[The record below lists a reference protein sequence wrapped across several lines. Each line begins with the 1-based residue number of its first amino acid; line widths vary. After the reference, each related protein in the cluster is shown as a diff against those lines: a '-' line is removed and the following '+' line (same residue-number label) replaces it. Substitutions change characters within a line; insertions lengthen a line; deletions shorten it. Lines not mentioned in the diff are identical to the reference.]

1 MEGALISP
9 GPRDVA
15 RVGGSWGGAGR
26 ASDMDHSGQ
35 GTRTENSSLW
45 GLQEPERGSEVGLP
59 WMGGRGQEPHEL
71 PGHGYAPR
79 PARCPTL
86 AGALPSV

>member
-1 MEGALISP
+1 
-9 GPRDVA
+9 
-15 RVGGSWGGAGR
+15 
-26 ASDMDHSGQ
+26 MDHSSQ